1 MGGELLSFPATAPFA
16 PGLCTLADPD
26 LLWLHLISDVAIGLA
41 YFSIPAAL
49 LVFAR
54 RRRDLAYPWVFV
66 LFAAFIIACGTTHV
80 MHAWTMFRPDYV
92 TEGLVKLVTAAIS
105 VTTAVVLWPLLPRLL
120 ALPSPQAMAREVE
133 ERRIAE
139 ARARASEA
147 RTAAF
152 IEHLPEALF
161 VLRPGPRGDFTAEAV
176 NPAFERLYGIAGASI
191 RGRDMAEVLPP
202 GLLASLLPHW
212 HQAVEARRPVEYVTE
227 AETPAGWRVWQTIL
241 VPMEGPEG
249 QVERLLGSAR
259 DITMTRRLQADLLQ
273 SARLAT
279 IGTMCAGLAH
289 ETSQPLNAAILWTRN
304 ARAVAEGMS
313 PQDSAARLSHALGII
328 EGQLRRA
335 GDLVTRIRAL
345 PGEEEGTPQP
355 FDAAVTAA
363 DALRLAMRQYAAEG
377 LDFALHSKASSLP
390 VQGVPARLE
399 QAVLQLLAN
408 ARDAVL
414 ARRSGDPEA
423 PMRIVLTLREEA
435 GEAVL
440 DVADTGTGV
449 PEALRDAIF
458 DPFFTTREPGR
469 GSGLGLPLASAV
481 ARGMGGR
488 IEARNLPEG
497 GALFSMRLALA
508 PMAGQPAEGAATI
521 R

>member
-1 MGGELLSFPATAPFA
+1 MGVEILTLPVRTSLA
-16 PGLCTLADPD
+16 PGLCTLVDPD
-26 LLWLHLISDVAIGLA
+26 LIYLHLISDVAIGLA

-49 LVFAR
+49 LIFAR
-54 RRRDLAYPWVFV
+54 RRRDLAYPWVV
-66 LFAAFIIACGTTHV
+66 LLFAAFIIACGTTHL
-80 MHAWTMFRPDYV
+80 MHAWTMFRPDYE
-92 TEGLVKLVTAAIS
+92 TEGLVKVVTAAIS
-105 VTTAVVLWPLLPRLL
+105 VTTAILLWPLLPRLL
-120 ALPSPQAMAREVE
+120 ALPSPQALAREVE

-139 ARARASEA
+139 ARALASEA

-176 NPAFERLYGIAGASI
+176 NPAFERLYGIEDASI
-191 RGRDMAEVLPP
+191 RGHDMAEVLPP
-202 GLLASLLPHW
+202 ALLARLLPHW
-212 HQAVEARRPVEYVTE
+212 RQAMETRRPVDYTTE
-227 AETPAGWRVWQTIL
+227 AETGIGWRVWQTIL
-241 VPMEGPEG
+241 VPMVGPDG

-289 ETSQPLNAAILWTRN
+289 ETSQPLNAAMLWTRN
-304 ARAVAEGMS
+304 ARAVADGME
-313 PQDSAARLSHALGII
+313 PAESADRLRQSLGII

-335 GDLVTRIRAL
+335 GDLVGRIRAL
-345 PGEEEGTPQP
+345 PGEDEGTPQP
-355 FDAAVTAA
+355 FDAAATAA
-363 DALRLAMRQYAAEG
+363 SALRLAMGQYAGEG
-377 LDFALHSKASSLP
+377 IDFALHSQASTLP

-399 QAVLQLLAN
+399 QALLQLLAN

-414 ARRSGDPEA
+414 DRREREPDA
-423 PMRIVLTLREEA
+423 PMQIVLTLREEP

-440 DVADTGTGV
+440 EVEDSGPGV
-449 PEALRDAIF
+449 PEGLRDAIF

-469 GSGLGLPLASAV
+469 GSGLGLPLAAAV
-481 ARGMGGR
+481 ARGMGGG
-488 IEARNLPEG
+488 IEARNRPEG

-508 PMAGQPAEGAATI
+508 PMASLPAGGAVTNQ
-521 R
+521 